1 MATAMRGGNFN
12 KNGTC
17 EKKLNDA
24 YTVHTDYSEI
34 LRELD
39 KLQSIDKEGA
49 KKARSLVDAL
59 KDVTQKLQPVLEM
72 ESHGQYE
79 RELWNK
85 YEQLQRDK
93 LLLLDLSHE
102 WDFLEESI
110 KGISKN
116 LQFLIRDAID
126 ELTDHVNVITETHRA
141 HIDIMEIQNSRRL
154 NVLVLIV
161 STTISYVT
169 LWEFVAREFLLNIV
183 FPNGLSPILNYVILL
198 LTLLPIFA
206 LTSYAWL
213 SRKKGS

>member
-1 MATAMRGGNFN
+1 
-12 KNGTC
+12 
-17 EKKLNDA
+17 
-24 YTVHTDYSEI
+24 
-34 LRELD
+34 
-39 KLQSIDKEGA
+39 
-49 KKARSLVDAL
+49 
-59 KDVTQKLQPVLEM
+59 M
-72 ESHGQYE
+72 ESQGQYE
-79 RELWNK
+79 RELWK
-85 YEQLQRDK
+85 RYEQLQRDK

-110 KGISKN
+110 KGFSKN

-169 LWEFVAREFLLNIV
+169 LWEFVAREFLLNVV
-183 FPNGLSPILNYVILL
+183 FPDGLSPVLNYVMLV
-198 LTLLPIFA
+198 LTILPIFA

-213 SRKKGS
+213 SREKR

>member
-1 MATAMRGGNFN
+1 MRGGNFN

-72 ESHGQYE
+72 ESHCQYE

>member
-1 MATAMRGGNFN
+1 
-12 KNGTC
+12 
-17 EKKLNDA
+17 LNDA
-24 YTVHTDYSEI
+24 YKVHTDYSEI

-39 KLQSIDKEGA
+39 KLKNVDKESA
-49 KKARSLVDAL
+49 KKVRALVDSL

-72 ESHGQYE
+72 ESQGQYE
-79 RELWNK
+79 RELWK
-85 YEQLQRDK
+85 RYEQLQRDK

-110 KGISKN
+110 KGFSKN

-154 NVLVLIV
+154 NILVLIV

-169 LWEFVAREFLLNIV
+169 LWEFVAREFLLNVV
-183 FPNGLSPILNYVILL
+183 FPDGLSPVLNYVMLV
-198 LTLLPIFA
+198 LTILPIFA

-213 SRKKGS
+213 SREKR